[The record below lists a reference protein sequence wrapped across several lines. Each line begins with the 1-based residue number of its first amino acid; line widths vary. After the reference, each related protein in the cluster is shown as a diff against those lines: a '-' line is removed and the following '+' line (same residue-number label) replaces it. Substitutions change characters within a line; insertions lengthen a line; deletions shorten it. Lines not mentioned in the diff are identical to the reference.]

1 MSLPPPLEPQP
12 SERGHRHRE
21 EILAVLLALLTLG
34 GVFAWA
40 IYQRNGFNLADW
52 HRSFTESSPSPLV
65 PPPTVAA
72 SPQPSAIAPSPSPLK
87 LLPVP
92 SAPPPLQVPPPP
104 PKPARI
110 QPLPNASATPSAKPS
125 QAATP
130 TPSLPAAATPFK
142 DVSANYW
149 AAPYIVELAKK
160 KIFTGFQDGTFRPDA
175 PISRAEFAVL
185 LDQAMNLTPTR
196 DRRVFRDV
204 PRRYW
209 AAEAIQT
216 AYVAGFMNGYPGQQ
230 FQPKQPLTRVEAM
243 MAIATGL
250 RLQPPPNPSPLL
262 RRYLDAGQI
271 PPFGR
276 NKVAALIKAN
286 LLNPNP
292 GANRLRPNQLMSRA
306 DTAALIYTTLQRM
319 GSTLAPTEGQP
330 SPSNSFSSK

>member
-1 MSLPPPLEPQP
+1 MSLPPPPEPQP
-12 SERGHRHRE
+12 SERGHRYRE
-21 EILAVLLALLTLG
+21 ELLAVLLALLTLG

-40 IYQRNGFNLADW
+40 IYQRNGFNFADW
-52 HRSFTESSPSPLV
+52 HRSFTESSPSPSV
-65 PPPTVAA
+65 PAPTVAA
-72 SPQPSAIAPSPSPLK
+72 SPKPPAIATSPSPLK

-104 PKPARI
+104 PKPSRI
-110 QPLPNASATPSAKPS
+110 QPLPAASATPSAKPS
-125 QAATP
+125 QAATSTPGP
-130 TPSLPAAATPFK
+130 TSETPPFK
-142 DVSANYW
+142 DVPANYW

-185 LDQAMNLTPTR
+185 LDQAMNLTPIR

-204 PRRYW
+204 SPRYW

-216 AYVAGFMNGYPGQQ
+216 AYVSGFMNGYPGQK
-230 FQPKQPLTRVEAM
+230 FQPKQPLTRVEAI

-250 RLQPPPNPSPLL
+250 RLQTPSNPKPLL
-262 RRYLDAGQI
+262 RRYLDAEQI
-271 PPFGR
+271 PSFAR
-276 NKVAALIKAN
+276 SKVAALIKAN

-306 DTAALIYTTLQRM
+306 DTAALIYATLQQT
-319 GSTLAPTEGQP
+319 SSIVTPKEGQP
-330 SPSNSFSSK
+330 QSSN

>member
-1 MSLPPPLEPQP
+1 MSLPPPPESQP

-34 GVFAWA
+34 GIFAWA
-40 IYQRNGFNLADW
+40 VYQRNGLNFADW
-52 HRSFTESSPSPLV
+52 QRSFTESSPLPAVPTPSLV
-65 PPPTVAA
+65 A
-72 SPQPSAIAPSPSPLK
+72 SPKPPEIAPPPSPLK

-110 QPLPNASATPSAKPS
+110 QPLPNASATPAAKPP
-125 QAATP
+125 QASTP
-130 TPSLPAAATPFK
+130 APGLTAVATPFK

-149 AAPYIVELAKK
+149 AAPYIVKLAEK

-185 LDQAMNLTPTR
+185 LDQAMNLTPVR

-216 AYVAGFMNGYPGQQ
+216 AYAAGFMNGYPGQR
-230 FQPKQPLTRVEAM
+230 FQPKQSLTRVEAI

-262 RRYLDAGQI
+262 RRYLDAEQI
-271 PPFGR
+271 PPFAR
-276 NKVAALIKAN
+276 SKVAALIKAN

-292 GANRLRPNQLMSRA
+292 GANQLRPNQLMSRA
-306 DTAALIYTTLQRM
+306 DTAALLYATLQRT
-319 GSTLAPTEGQP
+319 GSTLAPTERQAQP
-330 SPSNSFSSK
+330 SN